1 MEKKSGVIMKKS
13 SVKHVTEK
21 TKKSGYVKKSSQRTI
36 HHHLEEGCGV
46 HNGFGV
52 NLGIDFTLQGF
63 LL

>member
-1 MEKKSGVIMKKS
+1 MKKS
-13 SVKHVTEK
+13 SVKHVK
-21 TKKSGYVKKSSQRTI
+21 AKKKKDCYVKRLSQGTI
-36 HHHLEEGCGV
+36 HHLEEEGCGV